1 MLDYLGFPHQQEDV
15 TKFISAV
22 DKAEPDGAADGKI
35 SPEEFLQV
43 VGKFGGCCKL
53 FETRGWPRSELPS
66 TCSEVESR
74 SRHAG
79 LISTREV
86 TTFAPEIT

>member
-53 FETRGWPRSELPS
+53 FETRGWPRSELYPRLQRGRKQIEARG
-66 TCSEVESR
+66 TDLD
-74 SRHAG
+74 AG
-79 LISTREV
+79 GDDFR
-86 TTFAPEIT
+86 A